1 MFPGLQFSR
10 HATRRMVGRHISP
23 AEVEEAWTSRDAT
36 YAVLGPKAGR
46 RLVILGTTAS
56 GRRLKVVVLARDER
70 FVVTV
75 ADREGGIA

>member
-1 MFPGLQFSR
+1 MVPGLHFSR
-10 HATRRMVGRHISP
+10 HATRRMESRNISP
-23 AEVEEAWTSRDAT
+23 DEVAEAWTSRDAT

-75 ADREGGIA
+75 ADREEEG